1 MIVKLVLT
9 VKMVMMVL
17 TILMVLMVLMVR
29 DKWLWLKI
37 SIKVKAM
44 RFPPKSYNKDL
55 ESAEDRREREAQVKF
70 ARLSWKT
77 LEWFIANFTIKG
89 SVRDKY
95 SMVILLILL
104 LSVSS
109 IKRKWV
115 GGIIWVNL
123 GGSRFQERGQFIWHF
138 LTLHLVQAA
147 FGSKN
152 WDGRLK
158 CCMQPPIVAL
168 YPDHKNWDRRSLTSL
183 KIQDFAV
190 KPKTTSTCS
199 DQSKIF
205 TKCAH
210 WATSPVKPQKS

>member
-1 MIVKLVLT
+1 
-9 VKMVMMVL
+9 
-17 TILMVLMVLMVR
+17 
-29 DKWLWLKI
+29 
-37 SIKVKAM
+37 M

-89 SVRDKY
+89 RVRDKY

-109 IKRKWV
+109 IRRKWV

-123 GGSRFQERGQFIWHF
+123 GGSRFQERGQLIWHF

-152 WDGRLK
+152 WDRRLK

-168 YPDHKNWDRRSLTSL
+168 YPDHTKNWDLRSLTSL
-183 KIQDFAV
+183 KNQDFAE
-190 KPKTTSTCS
+190 KPKTSSTCF
-199 DQSKIF
+199 DLSKTF
-205 TKCAH
+205 TKCSLLILGHVTNRTYA
-210 WATSPVKPQKS
+210 PQKRLTPFVCHFSVQSF